1 MVALIVGLGVS
12 QIGRRILH
20 EVRLG
25 LPVAE
30 AIGLALV
37 LGIHRAAGLDLPSA
51 HMLWIGAANC
61 SRGAG
66 TAVTVGKIATVET
79 EEKPNPG

>member
-1 MVALIVGLGVS
+1 MVALIVGLGLS

-25 LPVAE
+25 LLIAE

-37 LGIHRAAGLDLPSA
+37 LGIHRAVGLDLLVQSEAFRILPSFS
-51 HMLWIGAANC
+51 L
-61 SRGAG
+61 
-66 TAVTVGKIATVET
+66 
-79 EEKPNPG
+79 